1 MEEIDLK
8 ELFDIFWKKKIPM
21 LIILLAFIVLGMIYT
36 MKFTIPMYRS
46 STTLVLTSSADETV
60 NTNIRITATDL
71 TINSKLVATYS
82 ELVKSK
88 DILREVTDNLGI
100 QVDEQRLRNHI
111 SVNAIED
118 TELIKITVEDTNPS
132 DATKIAN
139 EIAKVFTN
147 KVRQIYNIDNIQ
159 IVDEAYE
166 PTEPSN
172 IHHVKDGIIFACM
185 GLVVAIVYVI
195 ITNMLDNSI
204 KTAEDIEADYNIP
217 VLASI
222 PRIKKLGKEKI
233 GRAHV

>member
-222 PRIKKLGKEKI
+222 PRIKKLGKERK
-233 GRAHV
+233 

>member
-100 QVDEQRLRNHI
+100 QVDEQRLRNN
-111 SVNAIED
+111 S
-118 TELIKITVEDTNPS
+118 
-132 DATKIAN
+132 
-139 EIAKVFTN
+139 
-147 KVRQIYNIDNIQ
+147 RR
-159 IVDEAYE
+159 YE
-166 PTEPSN
+166 S
-172 IHHVKDGIIFACM
+172 K
-185 GLVVAIVYVI
+185 
-195 ITNMLDNSI
+195 
-204 KTAEDIEADYNIP
+204 
-217 VLASI
+217 
-222 PRIKKLGKEKI
+222 
-233 GRAHV
+233 

>member
-204 KTAEDIEADYNIP
+204 KTVEDIEAEYNIP

-222 PRIKKLGKEKI
+222 PRIKKLGKERK
-233 GRAHV
+233 